1 LAADERDS
9 FISFGAEPAS
19 LSLDSTVTELR
30 TLFIEDTTARLSAMQ
45 RVVARIRSG
54 PPDAKAL
61 VSELCDQFHKLAGTG
76 GMYGFPT
83 VSTAGQIGQRQ
94 CLEVMEGK
102 TTIGPGVLARWDEAL
117 VRMQEAIAADR
128 KPAAGRKAASAAP
141 RAPVTRIL
149 LCADPHVYP
158 RDIPPGSADCSFE
171 QVQAPEQLA
180 AALGR
185 DRVSAVVLVPGG
197 AFSDT
202 PMLLRDLRA
211 HTATESAPLLVLLDK
226 LSLLERIE
234 LLQLGATRILGRD
247 TPWEVLIT
255 FATLVQPE
263 PDASRGRIFILEH
276 DHALALQLRDE
287 LEGRGYEASSFWH
300 LPALLAAWQEQA
312 ADLLLVGRDATGQL
326 SWPVLETIRKRERLR
341 GLPVLVM
348 IGREDETTRR
358 LAFERGADDYL
369 PVPYQPEEL
378 SARIDVRVEL
388 WRAARK
394 LNLLSVRSRPSPPP
408 VPGLPPADAPLPE
421 PRPPRDRPPRLL
433 LADDDPVVFRLLEPR
448 LRAEGWQLVQAT
460 DGEQAEKVIAQG
472 EIDLVVLDL
481 NMPFRSGFDVLQ
493 WMTQMGLKRKT
504 KVVVL
509 SALNREETILRAFSL
524 EADDFI
530 GKPFNPEI
538 VATRLRRL
546 LRR

>member
-1 LAADERDS
+1 MGADGPGS
-9 FISFGAEPAS
+9 PGSPFIAFGAEPPS
-19 LSLDSTVTELR
+19 LSLDSTVKELR
-30 TLFIEDTTARLSAMQ
+30 TIFAEDTGARLSGME
-45 RVVARIRSG
+45 RLVARLG
-54 PPDAKAL
+54 TNPPDPKAL
-61 VSELCDQFHKLAGTG
+61 VTELCDHFHKLAGTG

-83 VSTAGQIGQRQ
+83 VSTDGQAGQRQ
-94 CLEVMEGK
+94 CEQVLDGK
-102 TTIGPGVLARWDEAL
+102 EPVGPALARWQAVLAR
-117 VRMQEAIAADR
+117 MKEAIAER
-128 KPAAGRKAASAAP
+128 KPALGKAIPA

-149 LCADPHVYP
+149 FCADPQVYP
-158 RDIPPGSADCSFE
+158 QALPSGTADCSFE
-171 QVQAPEQLA
+171 QIQAPDQLA
-180 AALGR
+180 AAL
-185 DRVSAVVLVPGG
+185 DRERLSAVVVVPGG
-197 AFSDT
+197 AFDDT

-211 HTATESAPLLVLLDK
+211 HSSTEGAPVLVLLDK

-263 PDASRGRIFILEH
+263 PDASRGRVFILEH
-276 DHALALQLRDE
+276 DHTLALQLRDE
-287 LEGRGYEASSFWH
+287 LEARGYEASSFWH

-312 ADLLLVGRDATGQL
+312 ADLLLVGRDATGEL

-341 GLPVLVM
+341 GLPVLAL
-348 IGREDETTRR
+348 IDRDDEKTRR

-369 PVPYQPEEL
+369 PLPHQPEEL

-388 WRAARK
+388 WRTARR
-394 LNLLSVRSRPSPPP
+394 LNLLSARAKPQRPP

-421 PRPPRDRPPRLL
+421 PRAPRSRPPRLL
-433 LADDDPVVFRLLEPR
+433 LADDDPVVARLLEPR
-448 LRAEGWQLVQAT
+448 LRAEGWQVLLAS

-472 EIDLVVLDL
+472 EVDLVVLDL

-493 WMTQMGLKRKT
+493 WMSQSGFKRAT

-538 VATRLRRL
+538 VTTRLRRL
-546 LRR
+546 LRS